1 MESKRHQKLYEHYT
15 NYFGQEP
22 KFGLKLKKNV
32 LPEAFKSSKIVKCY
46 ISEHK
51 YISIFQVMP
60 ITREL
65 LSKKLKKGTNGVYW
79 LMEYF
84 YTHDDDYHLTAFK
97 PFRRCDTQSQT
108 VSNYKFRGQIA
119 LFALK
124 TPPIFVYKIKTLN
137 LFRLSVFVVRIAV
150 LRGYSFT

>member
-1 MESKRHQKLYEHYT
+1 MARYESHFYGADMESKRHQKLYEYYT

-22 KFGLKLKKNV
+22 KFSLKLKKNV

-84 YTHDDDYHLTAFK
+84 YTHDDDYHLTASK
-97 PFRRCDTQSQT
+97 PF
-108 VSNYKFRGQIA
+108 A
-119 LFALK
+119 
-124 TPPIFVYKIKTLN
+124 TL
-137 LFRLSVFVVRIAV
+137 
-150 LRGYSFT
+150 

>member
-1 MESKRHQKLYEHYT
+1 MARYESHFYGADMESKRRQKLYEYYT

-22 KFGLKLKKNV
+22 KFSLKLKKNV
-32 LPEAFKSSKIVKCY
+32 LSEAFKSPKIVKCY

-97 PFRRCDTQSQT
+97 S
-108 VSNYKFRGQIA
+108 
-119 LFALK
+119 FA
-124 TPPIFVYKIKTLN
+124 TL
-137 LFRLSVFVVRIAV
+137 
-150 LRGYSFT
+150 